1 LLNNPE
7 TLHKAQQEVDEVLG
21 DNVMTVNHISKL
33 TYIDACLKETLRLS
47 SPINIFSVKPK
58 QDTTLSGG
66 IYAVSKEDFIQV
78 NMRGLHHD
86 PNVWGEDY
94 DEFKPER
101 MFDQAFRALP
111 PNAWKP
117 FGNGAR
123 GCIGRGFAWQEMI
136 VNVALVLQRFQ
147 IEKADPNYKLELKS
161 TLTIKPGNWRI
172 KVRLFLSIEAP
183 SCHCLFH

>member
-1 LLNNPE
+1 L
-7 TLHKAQQEVDEVLG
+7 
-21 DNVMTVNHISKL
+21 TVNHIPKL

-47 SPINIFSVKPK
+47 SPINGIILKPK
-58 QDTTLSGG
+58 EDTTLGG
-66 IYAVSKEDFIQV
+66 GKYAVPKDTFIQV

-86 PNVWGEDY
+86 PKVWGEDR

-101 MFDQAFRALP
+101 MFDEAFKALP

-136 VNVALVLQRFQ
+136 MNVALVLQRFQ

-161 TLTIKPGNWRI
+161 TLTIKPWNWRM
-172 KVRLFLSIEAP
+172 KVRISPAAYL
-183 SCHCLFH
+183 